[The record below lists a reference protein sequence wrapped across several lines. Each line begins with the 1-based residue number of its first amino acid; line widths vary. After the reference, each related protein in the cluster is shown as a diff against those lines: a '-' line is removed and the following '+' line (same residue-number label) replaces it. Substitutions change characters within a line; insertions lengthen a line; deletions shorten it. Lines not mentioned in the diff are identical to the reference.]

1 MLNDITPD
9 SGYYIG
15 NGWGTEY
22 FTGSFNGS
30 HFEISNLRV
39 PLFQVIGDGGA
50 ELAVVSHLKLTA
62 VAEGFMGTGILA
74 EELHEQTS
82 IYDVHVSGII
92 NQMESSPVGGI
103 AGRAKPETTIN
114 NSSSDVSINLGSEY
128 GDDVGG
134 LIGST
139 QGSISNSFSKVIITG
154 IARGNI
160 GGLVGFVEDGS
171 EISNS
176 ASSGSINGGGDNE
189 GTLLGGLVG
198 LLRGSIVRNTSS
210 SVTIFTE
217 QDSYVGGLIGRVE
230 SSDNDVQSVIS
241 YSIASGD
248 VTNHGFTVGGLIGYT
263 DKALISNCY
272 ATGTATGVSQ
282 IGGLIGYAEST
293 NVENSA
299 ASGAVKGSK
308 FLGGLVGYASNY
320 NSVEILM
327 SGSSASGQVT
337 LTFGAIPG
345 LGSSGTLIGYL
356 DTNVFLT
363 NVRASGNVSLDDPN
377 LQVENIGGL
386 VGQYDSAYSVLDES
400 GYIAEV
406 GLSLLQHDQL
416 VIPLPWMQEVN
427 INFGKPYLVAL
438 VNSNF
443 YDIRVVTE
451 TPRTQPEK
459 IQKKPSYFLML
470 KKPSIAKTSLG
481 FTCNRGEYA
490 FIRDSE
496 IREEMRLKEQN
507 FILLQNGQEVTKVST
522 TDSATSFSEEFLRMP
537 GTYTCVVHLTQ
548 EGITEKFSTSN
559 PRRAQELNKI
569 KNENMHI
576 LFQIFL
582 KERRRASR
590 ILAGMNRADF
600 TEYFQVRDKAIS
612 AYNEGRR
619 TTIQAVSESLAR
631 EGISIEVP

>member
-1 MLNDITPD
+1 
-9 SGYYIG
+9 
-15 NGWGTEY
+15 
-22 FTGSFNGS
+22 
-30 HFEISNLRV
+30 
-39 PLFQVIGDGGA
+39 
-50 ELAVVSHLKLTA
+50 
-62 VAEGFMGTGILA
+62 
-74 EELHEQTS
+74 
-82 IYDVHVSGII
+82 
-92 NQMESSPVGGI
+92 VGGI
-103 AGRAKPETTIN
+103 AGRARPETTIN
-114 NSSSDVSINLGSEY
+114 NSSSDVSITLGSDY

-134 LIGST
+134 LLGST
-139 QGSISNSFSKVIITG
+139 QGSISNSFSKVIIAG
-154 IARGNI
+154 NARGNI

-176 ASSGSINGGGDNE
+176 ATSGSINGGGDNE

-248 VTNHGFTVGGLIGYT
+248 VTNHGFSVGGLIGYT

-272 ATGTATGVSQ
+272 ATGMAIGISQ

-293 NVENSA
+293 NIEHSA

-308 FLGGLVGYASNY
+308 YLGGLVGYASNW

-345 LGSSGTLIGYL
+345 IGSSGTLIGYL

-363 NVRASGNVSLDDPN
+363 NVRASGNVNLDDPN

-406 GLSLLQHDQL
+406 GLSLLEHEQL
-416 VIPLPWMQEVN
+416 VNPLPWMQEVN

-459 IQKKPSYFLML
+459 IQKKSSYFLIL
-470 KKPSIAKTSLG
+470 KQPSIAMTSLG

-496 IREEMRLKEQN
+496 RREELRLKEQN
-507 FILLQNGQEVTKVST
+507 FTLLQSGREVAKVTT
-522 TDSATSFSEEFLRMP
+522 TDSATSFSEEFSRIP
-537 GTYTCVVHLTQ
+537 GTYTCVAQLTQ
-548 EGITEKFSTSN
+548 EGTTEKFSSLN
-559 PRRAQELNKI
+559 PRRVKELNKI
-569 KNENMHI
+569 KNENLHI
-576 LFQIFL
+576 VFRIFL
-582 KERRRASR
+582 EERKRASGL
-590 ILAGMNRADF
+590 LAGMIKANF
-600 TEYFQVRDKAIS
+600 TEYAQVRERAIS
-612 AYNEGRR
+612 VYNESRKA
-619 TTIQAVSESLAR
+619 TIQAVSESLAR